1 MTFRVFLP
9 QMTIDEW
16 VASDRVD
23 LQGQYITLR
32 PEGVRLLLSSA
43 AFFKSAAGGSADV
56 HGLVGKVKDQS
67 AIDALGGEAYMS
79 SVVVGESAYDV
90 EPGFV
95 ATPDGPVGSTT
106 ALLAA
111 LNAFRA

>member
-1 MTFRVFLP
+1 MTFRVFLS

-23 LQGQYITLR
+23 LQGEYMTLR
-32 PEGVRLLLSSA
+32 PAGVRLALTSA
-43 AFFKSAAGGSADV
+43 AFFKSAAGGSEDV

-79 SVVVGESAYDV
+79 SVVVGDSAYDV

-95 ATPDGPVGSTT
+95 ATADGMSSNTS
-106 ALLAA
+106 LLAA
-111 LNAFRA
+111 IAALRG

>member
-1 MTFRVFLP
+1 MSFRVFLP

-23 LQGQYITLR
+23 LQGEFITLR
-32 PEGVRLLLSSA
+32 PEGVRLQLTSA
-43 AFFKSAAGGSADV
+43 AFFKAASGGSPDP

-79 SVVVGESAYDV
+79 SVVVGDSAYDV

-95 ATPDGPVGSTT
+95 ATPDGPVESTT
-106 ALLAA
+106 ALLAVMQA
-111 LNAFRA
+111 L

>member
-1 MTFRVFLP
+1 MSFRVFLP
-9 QMTIDEW
+9 QMTIDQW

-23 LQGQYITLR
+23 LQGEFITLR
-32 PEGVRLLLSSA
+32 PEGVRFQLTSA
-43 AFFKSAAGGSADV
+43 AFFKAASGGSADL

-79 SVVVGESAYDV
+79 SVVVGDAAYDV

-106 ALLAA
+106 ELFAAMKAL
-111 LNAFRA
+111 